1 MATATKE
8 RKAKARSGGTT
19 LSVGDLKRSLAAVAP
34 AVAAR
39 GPKPVLA
46 NVLLANGTMTATD
59 LELRISA
66 PLDYDGP
73 ALLLPHGRLN
83 AIVNALTL
91 SDEVTLTP
99 DGTACIVQSGNGT
112 WRLPVEDANEFPAA
126 GDVDAKTIANLPADQ
141 FATLMDSVRFATDNE
156 SSRYALGG
164 VLVEYQRPDS
174 KDEPYGTL
182 TFVATDGR
190 RMCVA
195 QTQTGSHKDLDSS
208 STIVPRR
215 AVDTLC
221 RLAGGAEAV
230 QLETTGT
237 ELVAEV
243 DGTIV
248 RARLVDGRFPR
259 WKDVDVER
267 EVKPSLVV
275 VGTLLHACRQAA
287 ICTSEQSK
295 GVTFTVTAEGLHMT
309 SRSAEAGEASATCDL
324 VEPGQACTVMLDP
337 QFVCQWLGCGSFD
350 MAETIELEAV
360 DKASAVVLRAQDSRC
375 IVMPLAPDA

>member
-8 RKAKARSGGTT
+8 RKKARSGGTT

-39 GPKPVLA
+39 VVKPVLA
-46 NVLLANGTMTATD
+46 NVLLASGTMTATD

-66 PLDYDGP
+66 PLAYDGP
-73 ALLLPHGRLN
+73 ALLLPHARLN

-91 SDEVTLTP
+91 SDEVNLTP
-99 DGTACIVQSGNGT
+99 DGTACIVTSGNGT

-126 GDVDAKTIANLPADQ
+126 GDVDARPIVRLPADQ
-141 FATLMDSVRFATDNE
+141 FATLMQSVRFATDNE

-164 VLVEYQRPDS
+164 VLIQYERPAD
-174 KDEPYGTL
+174 KENPYGML
-182 TFVATDGR
+182 SFVATDGR

-195 QTQTGSHKDLDSS
+195 ETQAEPKRDLDSS
-208 STIVPRR
+208 TTIVPRR

-221 RLAGGAEAV
+221 RLAGGAKAV

-259 WKDVDVER
+259 WKDVDVTR

-324 VEPGQACTVMLDP
+324 VESGQACTVMLDP
-337 QFVCQWLGCGSFD
+337 QSVCQWLGCGSFD
-350 MAETIELEAV
+350 MAETIELEAMGRH
-360 DKASAVVLRAQDSRC
+360 SAVVLRAQDSRC
-375 IVMPLAPDA
+375 IVMPLDPSA

>member
-19 LSVGDLKRSLAAVAP
+19 LSVADLKRSLAAVAP

-46 NVLLANGTMTATD
+46 NVLLASGTMTATD

-126 GDVDAKTIANLPADQ
+126 GDVDAKPIARLPADQ
-141 FATLMDSVRFATDNE
+141 FATLMQSVRFATDNE

-164 VLVEYQRPDS
+164 VLVQWS
-174 KDEPYGTL
+174 KGTL
-182 TFVATDGR
+182 SFVATDGR

-195 QTQTGSHKDLDSS
+195 ECEVDQATDDST
-208 STIVPRR
+208 TIVPRR

-324 VEPGQACTVMLDP
+324 VESGQACTVMLDP

>member
-19 LSVGDLKRSLAAVAP
+19 LSVADLKRSLAAVAP

-39 GPKPVLA
+39 GVKPVLA
-46 NVLLANGTMTATD
+46 NVLLASGTMTATD

-99 DGTACIVQSGNGT
+99 DGTACIVTSGNGT

-126 GDVDAKTIANLPADQ
+126 GDVDAKPIARLPADQ
-141 FATLMDSVRFATDNE
+141 FATLMQSVRFATDNE

-164 VLVEYQRPDS
+164 VLVQWS
-174 KDEPYGTL
+174 KGTL
-182 TFVATDGR
+182 SFVATDGR

-195 QTQTGSHKDLDSS
+195 ECEVDQATDDST
-208 STIVPRR
+208 TIVPRR

-221 RLAGGAEAV
+221 RLSGGAEAV

-287 ICTSEQSK
+287 ICTSEQLK

-350 MAETIELEAV
+350 MAETIELEAL
-360 DKASAVVLRAQDSRC
+360 DKQSAVVLRAQDSRC